1 MEKLSYFCSNKT
13 TIKQEMSYKHIVFD
27 VDGTLVDNEKAVIST
42 WQETILQLT
51 GRTYEAKK
59 LAFVMGVNSETALKE
74 LGLSH
79 ADEVFKTWENIYLK
93 HQDEVQLF
101 EDIEFTLRKLQDE
114 GYQLGIVTSRTRYE
128 LCNDPTLANLLPCF
142 QQIICVSDTTEPK
155 PSPAPL
161 LAYLKKSNAAAN
173 ETLYIGDSFNDAL
186 CANAANV
193 AFAWAAWS
201 DNDPTIANKAKYILH
216 TPKDLFLQNI
226 LNK

>member
-1 MEKLSYFCSNKT
+1 
-13 TIKQEMSYKHIVFD
+13 MSYKHIVFD

-161 LAYLKKSNAAAN
+161 LAYLQKSNAAAN
-173 ETLYIGDSFNDAL
+173 ETLYIGDSLNDAL